1 MADPQA
7 RITLPGFGLPLDDL
21 LRWARD
27 DNKERFPHA
36 ISDYFATDGLT
47 VRERR
52 MLDFINKI
60 TDKPEW
66 DSKVFDDDIVS
77 KWRTEACRYDESLGD
92 EYLSNAMFNYV
103 SEATHC
109 RSTASNTALPHL

>member
-1 MADPQA
+1 MADPQTIA
-7 RITLPGFGLPLDDL
+7 LPGFGLPVDTLPPWD
-21 LRWARD
+21 RGY
-27 DNKERFPHA
+27 NKERFPHA
-36 ISDYFATDGLT
+36 ISDFFATDGLT

-77 KWRTEACRYDESLGD
+77 KWRTEACRYDESLQD
-92 EYLSNAMFNYV
+92 EYLSDAMFNYV
-103 SEATHC
+103 SEPTRC
-109 RSTASNTALPHL
+109 RNAVSNIISPHL